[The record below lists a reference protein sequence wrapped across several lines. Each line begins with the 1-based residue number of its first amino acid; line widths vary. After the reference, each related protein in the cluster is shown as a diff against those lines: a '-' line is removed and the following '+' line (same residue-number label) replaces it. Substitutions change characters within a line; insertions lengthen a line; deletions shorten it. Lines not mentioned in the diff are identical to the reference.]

1 MMKAIFVSKIIVLFT
16 LLTLVSC
23 KYDHKIEPIETSTT
37 IHLKWNKAYPDD
49 NIQKSLTGLK
59 WALSF
64 VGAALLQEGN
74 GIFIS
79 DDTIVVDVS
88 KLGLSEK
95 AEQKLSLLQTKIK
108 ESEEYKKNSSIDLG
122 RYVCLL
128 IGASEHYYAITDVPL
143 QLNEVLKKYTFKK
156 DKGYVN
162 NSGISLNHRVIQFSE
177 QNGFEQIFL
186 SEEIDSNSKQ
196 VLEYETIELMHNGQI
211 RFGIWD
217 VNGNRKNAVDA
228 SHSNAGKPAKCMW
241 CHESSIQQFYNFQKD
256 YPGYLTYS
264 DLQDK
269 LVAYRYA
276 HHLKQKSLSS
286 GVDFS
291 KLQDHT
297 FTELL
302 YISFME
308 PSAERL
314 ALEWGM
320 PIEQIRQRLSGL
332 STHTYEE
339 FPFLGNLYHRN
350 EIEQYAP
357 FKGLSVSESV
367 REKKG
372 VEVNHID

>member
-1 MMKAIFVSKIIVLFT
+1 MMKTKFVSKICT
-16 LLTLVSC
+16 LLMMIILVSC
-23 KYDHKIEPIETSTT
+23 RYDHKMEPTLGSKSIN
-37 IHLKWNKAYPDD
+37 LKWNKAYPDD
-49 NIQKSLTGLK
+49 NIEKSLTGLK

-64 VGAALLQEGN
+64 VGAALIQEGN

-79 DDTIVVDVS
+79 KDTIRLDIS
-88 KLGLSEK
+88 KLGLSDI
-95 AEQKLSLLQTKIK
+95 AEQKLYRLQTRIK
-108 ESEEYKKNSSIDLG
+108 ESEEYQKTNAVDMG
-122 RYVCLL
+122 RYVSLL
-128 IGASEHYYAITDVPL
+128 IGASEHYYAITEVPF
-143 QLNEVLKKYTFKK
+143 QLKDVLKKYTLKNE
-156 DKGYVN
+156 KGYVN
-162 NSGISLNHRVIQFSE
+162 NSGVSLKHRVLQFSE
-177 QNGFEQIFL
+177 QNGFEQVFL
-186 SEEIDSNSKQ
+186 SEEIDSNSKEI
-196 VLEYETIELMHNGQI
+196 LEYETIELMQNGQI

-241 CHESSIQQFYNFQKD
+241 CHESSIQQFYNLQKD
-256 YPGYLTYS
+256 YPGYLTYA

-276 HHLKQKSLSS
+276 YHLKQKSLSS

-314 ALEWGM
+314 SLEWG
-320 PIEQIRQRLSGL
+320 IKVDQVKTILSGFN
-332 STHTYEE
+332 THSYDE
-339 FPFLGNLYHRN
+339 FPFLGNLYHRS
-350 EIEQYAP
+350 EIEQFAP

-372 VEVNHID
+372 IEVNHID

>member
-1 MMKAIFVSKIIVLFT
+1 MKI
-16 LLTLVSC
+16 
-23 KYDHKIEPIETSTT
+23 KIEPIIFILFLVLFSASCKPDPQIGGFQPNTSLY
-37 IHLKWNKAYPDD
+37 LKWNKAYPDD
-49 NIQKSLTGLK
+49 RIQNAVTGLK
-59 WALSF
+59 WALSY
-64 VGAALLQEGN
+64 VGAASLQEDN
-74 GIFIS
+74 GIFIKEDS
-79 DDTIVVDVS
+79 IVIDIS
-88 KLGLSEK
+88 RLGFSEK
-95 AEQKLSLLQTKIK
+95 ATEKLLRLHTKIK
-108 ESEEYKKNSSIDLG
+108 ASEEYQKTKAVDLG

-143 QLNEVLKKYTFKK
+143 QLNEVLKKYILKK
-156 DKGYVN
+156 DRGYVN
-162 NSGISLNHRVIQFSE
+162 NSGVSLNHRVIQFSE
-177 QNGFEQIFL
+177 QNGFEQVFL

-196 VLEYETIELMHNGQI
+196 VLEYETIELMQNGQI

-241 CHESSIQQFYNFQKD
+241 CHESSIQQFYNLQKD
-256 YPGYLTYS
+256 YPGHLTYS

-269 LVAYRYA
+269 LVSYRYSYQ
-276 HHLKQKSLSS
+276 LKQKSLSS

-314 ALEWGM
+314 AFEWGM

-332 STHTYEE
+332 NTHTYEE

-357 FKGLSVSESV
+357 FKRLGISTSV
-367 REKKG
+367 RETSLI
-372 VEVNHID
+372 EVNHID